1 VFGVVPTELSVKQ
14 EMERERERERVEITL
29 VLPVLMIAFL
39 HDLASGLEFANGS
52 QIPAH
57 KT

>member
-1 VFGVVPTELSVKQ
+1 
-14 EMERERERERVEITL
+14 MERERERVEITQIL
-29 VLPVLMIAFL
+29 VLPVLMVAFL
-39 HDLASGLEFANGS
+39 HDLASGLGFATGS

>member
-1 VFGVVPTELSVKQ
+1 MVPEYITMKETGS
-14 EMERERERERVEITL
+14 REREIKKTKFL
-29 VLPVLMIAFL
+29 VLTVLKVAFL
-39 HDLASGLEFANGS
+39 HDLASGLRFGTVS